1 MKKPQ
6 VVFPRRDLLKAGVAT
21 LVGLSVGDA
30 LKLPAFAQAP
40 APAVAEKFAKSVIY
54 LWMGGGPPH
63 TDTFDP
69 KPYAGDDY
77 AGPYKRA
84 LATNVT
90 GIQVGEMLP
99 MLAKQAD
106 KYSIIRSM
114 THPSGAHETGTYI
127 MQTGTLPSP
136 DLVYPSMGAVVAL
149 KKGDEAAIL
158 PPYITITSTLGR
170 FSESGFLGI
179 RYAPFATGGD
189 PNSKDFRVSGLV
201 PPPGMTK
208 ERLEERRKLL
218 DEVDDYEKKSEKDKA
233 KDDEFRSNQ
242 EKAYGL
248 ILGEAKM
255 AFDLTQEKDDVRERY
270 GRHFFGQSCL
280 LARRLVENG
289 VPFITVNWGGWDTH
303 SKHFERMNEMLP
315 ILDKG
320 FSALLEDLA
329 QKGLLDTT
337 IVVWGGEFGRT
348 PKIAQDPPWLG
359 GRHHYP
365 NVFSVVV
372 AGGGFKGGKVVG
384 SSDRLGERVAERPVY
399 PWDLTASI
407 YKLLGIDPAG
417 RLPHPQ
423 GRVVYVTPAASGQV
437 ETGGLLKEIM

>member
-1 MKKPQ
+1 
-6 VVFPRRDLLKAGVAT
+6 
-21 LVGLSVGDA
+21 
-30 LKLPAFAQAP
+30 
-40 APAVAEKFAKSVIY
+40 
-54 LWMGGGPPH
+54 
-63 TDTFDP
+63 
-69 KPYAGDDY
+69 
-77 AGPYKRA
+77 
-84 LATNVT
+84 
-90 GIQVGEMLP
+90 
-99 MLAKQAD
+99 
-106 KYSIIRSM
+106 
-114 THPSGAHETGTYI
+114 
-127 MQTGTLPSP
+127 
-136 DLVYPSMGAVVAL
+136 
-149 KKGDEAAIL
+149 
-158 PPYITITSTLGR
+158 
-170 FSESGFLGI
+170 
-179 RYAPFATGGD
+179 
-189 PNSKDFRVSGLV
+189 
-201 PPPGMTK
+201 
-208 ERLEERRKLL
+208 
-218 DEVDDYEKKSEKDKA
+218 
-233 KDDEFRSNQ
+233 
-242 EKAYGL
+242 
-248 ILGEAKM
+248 
-255 AFDLTQEKDDVRERY
+255 
-270 GRHFFGQSCL
+270 
-280 LARRLVENG
+280 
-289 VPFITVNWGGWDTH
+289 
-303 SKHFERMNEMLP
+303 MNEMLP